1 LRLVDQDDIM
11 RCAGGRWR
19 IGAAIAIALSFF
31 APLLL
36 AGEPGDAE
44 RLSIQFRQAARRVL
58 PAVVTVRAEGA
69 STPLSGVESRDPSG
83 SGVIVDAAGG
93 IILTNDHVVRNA
105 QRVIVSFHDG
115 RERTATAVRRDPRS
129 DLAIVIV
136 SAPGL
141 TAARWGDSQS
151 LDLGDWVLAI
161 GQPFGLEGTV
171 TAGIVSGKGRALGHS
186 PYEDLIQTD
195 AAINPGNS
203 GGPLVN
209 LAGEVV
215 GINTAIKTQGG
226 GYGGIGFA
234 VPSARAKR
242 IAGDLIRFGQVKR
255 ASIGVLIGRL
265 DPRRAEQIGRR
276 GAVPIT
282 GVAPLS
288 PAAEA
293 DLRPGDVIL
302 AIGETEVQ
310 GVGMLQSF
318 MESASLGEALSLKVF
333 RDGKTLSIAVR
344 PVAQAADAQPPAGP
358 GPLQEALPTPNALG
372 DDEPVRFPALGMN
385 LGEPTVEMA
394 RRFGSDDRAK
404 GLIVLGLEP
413 GGPAD
418 RSGIE
423 VGMLVTD
430 VGGSRVESLDDLREA
445 LARRGPSRDVVL
457 RVVSGRKAEFRVLL
471 DLNPVESGRR

>member
-1 LRLVDQDDIM
+1 LVY
-11 RCAGGRWR
+11 
-19 IGAAIAIALSFF
+19 
-31 APLLL
+31 APTIL
-36 AGEPGDAE
+36 ACEPGDAE
-44 RLSIQFRQAARRVL
+44 RLSIRFRQAARQVL
-58 PAVVTVRAEGA
+58 PTVVTVRAEGVSPPIA
-69 STPLSGVESRDPSG
+69 GVESRVPNG

-105 QRVIVSFHDG
+105 SRVIISFHDG
-115 RERTATAVRRDPRS
+115 RERTATAVHHDARS
-129 DLAIVIV
+129 DLAIVVV

-141 TAARWGDSQS
+141 TEARWGSSQS

-171 TAGIVSGKGRALGHS
+171 TAGIVSGKGRGLGRA

-226 GYGGIGFA
+226 GYEGIGFA
-234 VPSARAKR
+234 VPSERAKR
-242 IAGDLIRFGQVKR
+242 IADDLIRFGQVKR
-255 ASIGVLIGRL
+255 ASIGVLVGRL

-282 GVAPLS
+282 GVAALG

-302 AIGETEVQ
+302 AVGETDVQ
-310 GVGMLQSF
+310 GVGMLQSL
-318 MESASLGEALSLKVF
+318 MESAPVGEALPLKVF
-333 RDGKTLSIAVR
+333 RDGKTLSITVR
-344 PVAQAADAQPPAGP
+344 PVAQGADVAAETQASAGP
-358 GPLQEALPTPNALG
+358 SPRQEALPPPKVLSDG
-372 DDEPVRFPALGMN
+372 EPVRFPALGMR
-385 LGEPTVEMA
+385 LGEPTAEIA
-394 RRFGSDDRAK
+394 RRFGSDDAAR
-404 GLIVLGLEP
+404 GLFVLGLEP

-430 VGGSRVESLDDLREA
+430 VGGSRVESLDELRNA
-445 LARRGPSRDVVL
+445 LAGRDSSRDVVL
-457 RVVSGRKAEFRVLL
+457 RVVNGRKAEFRVLI
-471 DLNPVESGRR
+471 DLNPVESSRR